1 MSRELRYASVTVL
14 LVLVLAGLIG
24 IRIYTLKSGFQI
36 RLRTAP
42 MNVEPLILGD
52 EVEFDY
58 EIARLNLTT
67 LPGDNQF
74 ELWDTVYVKLGRLPN
89 GEWVAQSTHR
99 AMPPLTGYEVVLK
112 GEVEE
117 REYLENVPPPVLI
130 TKEIKVRYGIERYAV
145 PRDKF
150 DPLPPYGSPVRP
162 VTVHA
167 AVNPA
172 GRAVITGVRVNNERY
187 GEPIL

>member
-1 MSRELRYASVTVL
+1 MTTSMRFASVTFVL
-14 LVLVLAGLIG
+14 LAAMLGIIG
-24 IRIYTLKSGFQI
+24 IRIYTLESGFEI
-36 RLRTAP
+36 RLRTVS
-42 MNVEPLILGD
+42 MDVEALILGE

-58 EIARLNLTT
+58 QIAHLNLTT

-89 GEWVAQSTHR
+89 GEWVAQSTH
-99 AMPPLTGYEVVLK
+99 AAPPPLTGHEVVLK

-117 REYLENVPPPVLI
+117 REYLENIPPPVLI
-130 TKEIKVRYGIERYAV
+130 TKEIKVRYGIERYSV
-145 PRDKF
+145 PRGAF
-150 DPLPPYGSPVRP
+150 QQLPPFGSPRRT

-172 GRAVITGVRVNNERY
+172 GRAAITGVRINNEFY